1 MVIGSMHCVHR
12 VLVIVAIINN
22 IIIIVI
28 IIIITILLMAIQN
41 VLLIYVRLV
50 IFHFSCLFLKGGAGK
65 VISINLVYKGRPPKK
80 ISNEE
85 EGSPASPAPL
95 PTP

>member
-22 IIIIVI
+22 IIIV

-50 IFHFSCLFLKGGAGK
+50 IFHFSCLFLKGGSG
-65 VISINLVYKGRPPKK
+65 
-80 ISNEE
+80 
-85 EGSPASPAPL
+85 GSHLNKFGIQGEA
-95 PTP
+95 TQKNF

>member
-28 IIIITILLMAIQN
+28 IIITILLMAIQN

-50 IFHFSCLFLKGGAGK
+50 IFHFLVFFWRGGAGE
-65 VISINLVYKGRPPKK
+65 VISINLVYKGRPPQK

>member
-28 IIIITILLMAIQN
+28 IIITILLMAIQN

-50 IFHFSCLFLKGGAGK
+50 IFHFSCLFFLEGGSG
-65 VISINLVYKGRPPKK
+65 
-80 ISNEE
+80 
-85 EGSPASPAPL
+85 GSHLNKFGIQGEA
-95 PTP
+95 TQKNF

>member
-22 IIIIVI
+22 
-28 IIIITILLMAIQN
+28 IIITILLMAIQN

-50 IFHFSCLFLKGGAGK
+50 IFHFLVFFEGGERGK
-65 VISINLVYKGRPPKK
+65 S
-80 ISNEE
+80 SQ
-85 EGSPASPAPL
+85 
-95 PTP
+95 